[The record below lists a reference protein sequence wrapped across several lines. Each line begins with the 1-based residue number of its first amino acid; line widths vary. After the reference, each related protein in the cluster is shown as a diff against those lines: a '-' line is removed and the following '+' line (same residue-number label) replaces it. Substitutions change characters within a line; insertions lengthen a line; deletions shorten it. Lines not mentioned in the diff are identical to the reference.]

1 MQFETMGLLVGRKTY
16 SIAVACLNP
25 EVLNEAPEDLFGQFL
40 VVNEP
45 TSRWGD
51 DRPSL
56 LVHDMQNRLYNPN
69 DFALEYKLVGK
80 HEPNQF
86 FRVKRVRSHEREAL
100 LDARDEPD
108 RPRDAYL
115 RGRVVRKISRE
126 GFAR

>member
-1 MQFETMGLLVGRKTY
+1 MQFKMQAIKITRKTY
-16 SIAVACLNP
+16 SIAVACLAP
-25 EVLNEAPEDLFGQFL
+25 GFTMEPVKDVLGHYL
-40 VVNEP
+40 
-45 TSRWGD
+45 
-51 DRPSL
+51 
-56 LVHDMQNRLYNPN
+56 PN

>member
-1 MQFETMGLLVGRKTY
+1 MGIIKNRRIKHARKKAILETR
-16 SIAVACLNP
+16 AH
-25 EVLNEAPEDLFGQFL
+25 EVRYWRSKNLGT
-40 VVNEP
+40 P
-45 TSRWGD
+45 TT
-51 DRPSL
+51 L
-56 LVHDMQNRLYNPN
+56 
-69 DFALEYKLVGK
+69 LEYKLVGK